1 MTPSEDVINRQ
12 QQAQEL
18 IDFWFEEAGEEKWWA
33 KDDAFDAE
41 IERRYGD
48 LRRHVIETQAADWRQ
63 GPRRI
68 LAAILMLDQ
77 FSRNLHR
84 GSAEAFEQD
93 PLARRLTRRA
103 IELGYDQKLA
113 PEYRSFVYMP
123 LMHSEDL
130 DDQDQSVELFD
141 KLDPDMAKFARLH
154 RDQIAAF
161 GRFPGRNEALGRK
174 STPAERMALA
184 DGAGF

>member
-1 MTPSEDVINRQ
+1 MPPSEDITNR

-18 IDFWFEEAGEEKWWA
+18 IDFWFEDAGEAKWWR
-33 KDDAFDAE
+33 KDPEFDAE
-41 IERRYGD
+41 IARRYGD
-48 LRRHVIETQAADWRQ
+48 LRRHIIETKAAEWRK
-63 GPRRI
+63 GPRRM

-103 IELGYDQKLA
+103 IELGYDQKL
-113 PEYRSFVYMP
+113 EERYRSFIYMP

-130 DDQDQSVELFD
+130 DDQEEAVALYE
-141 KLDPDMAKFARLH
+141 KLDPEMAKFARLH
-154 RDQIAAF
+154 RDQIEAF
-161 GRFPGRNEALGRK
+161 GRFPGRNEALGRE
-174 STPAERMALA
+174 STPAEQCAL
-184 DGAGF
+184 DNGAAF